1 MSKLFQIVMLSIVAS
16 ATWAASP
23 TPNVYRGV
31 VTAIDGKQ
39 ISVQGDEGKSRSFTL
54 LKDWTVTVLKPVD
67 VAAIQPG
74 SFIGT
79 AEIPQADGTGR
90 SLEVHVFPPGV
101 KAGEG
106 HYDWDLQ
113 KGSKMTNGTVGT
125 VVSGAN
131 GRELEVSYPTGKR
144 RITVP
149 KNVPIVEMTPGN
161 QSQVKAGIPVFLL
174 LVNQPDGS
182 VGARGVSIGVNG
194 ARPPM

>member
-1 MSKLFQIVMLSIVAS
+1 MSNRLKIVVLSLVAS
-16 ATWAASP
+16 ATWAATP
-23 TPNVYRGV
+23 APNVYRGV
-31 VTAIDGKQ
+31 VTAIDAGQVTVK
-39 ISVQGDEGKSRSFTL
+39 GDEGKSRSFAL

-125 VVSGAN
+125 VVAGAN

-149 KNVPIVEMTPGN
+149 KNVPIVEMTPGQ
-161 QSQVKAGIPVFLL
+161 QSQVKVGTPVFLL

-182 VGARGVSIGVNG
+182 VGARGASIGVNG

>member
-1 MSKLFQIVMLSIVAS
+1 MSTFMRILVLLLAVSS
-16 ATWAASP
+16 AWAASP
-23 TPNVYRGV
+23 TPNVYRGM

-39 ISVQGDEGKSRSFTL
+39 ITVQGDEGKSRSFVL

-67 VAAIQPG
+67 VEAIKPG

-79 AEIPQADGTGR
+79 AEVPQADGTGR

-125 VVSGAN
+125 VVAGAS

-144 RITVP
+144 KITVP
-149 KNVPIVEMTPGN
+149 KNVPIVEMTPGS
-161 QSQVKAGIPVFLL
+161 QSQVKVGIPVFLL

-182 VGARGVSIGVNG
+182 VGARGVSMGVNG